1 MGIYERWLL
10 PRLVDLAM
18 RNKQATRYR
27 EKLVP
32 RAAGRVLEIGA
43 GSGLNL
49 PYYGRGVSRLYA
61 LEPSAALIGMARGRQ
76 VSYFPVEFL
85 ERSAEEL
92 PLPSASIDTV
102 ISTWTLCTIPDVL
115 KALRE
120 TRRVLMPG
128 GTLIFVE
135 HGHAPDRAVAE
146 WQRRLDPLWT
156 RIAGGCHLDRP
167 IARLVREAGFELV
180 ELENEYLRGPR
191 PFTYTY
197 SGLARPVREPVG
209 R

>member
-1 MGIYERWLL
+1 MGLYDRWLL

-18 RNKQATRYR
+18 RNKQAARYR

-32 RAAGRVLEIGA
+32 RAAGRVLEMGV

-49 PYYGRGVSRLYA
+49 PFYGRAVSRLYA
-61 LEPSAALIGMARGRQ
+61 LDPSAALIDMARGKPRED
-76 VSYFPVEFL
+76 FPVEFL

-92 PLPSASIDTV
+92 PLASGSIDTV
-102 ISTWTLCTIPDVL
+102 VSTWTLCTIPDAL

-120 TRRVLMPG
+120 ARRVLASG
-128 GTLIFVE
+128 GALIFVE
-135 HGHAPDRAVAE
+135 HGHAPDPAVAA

-167 IARLVREAGFELV
+167 IARLIREAGFEIC
-180 ELENEYLRGPR
+180 EMENQYLKGPR

-197 SGLARPVREPVG
+197 SGVARPAREPASH
-209 R
+209 